1 MKRIILVLFLI
12 LSGLSNAQ
20 MNYSTKNKGAI
31 KLFKKAMSAPG
42 KALSP
47 ETGMPDYQAGVDLLT
62 KALKKDPKFW
72 EAHLLS
78 AEFEE
83 LSGHFPSAL
92 DHYEAAIGINP
103 NHSQT
108 DATYYYA
115 SNILFQMGKYDKT
128 ITYLNRLTRNRAANP
143 EYVREAN
150 RLIACSE
157 FALGA
162 MENPREFKPVNIGPG
177 INTKDPEYFPTITV
191 DGQTILF
198 TRRLVEP
205 RSKPHGFQEDF
216 FVSNLNKE
224 EKRWEKAIALPKNI
238 NTLYNE
244 GAPTIGPDGRSL
256 IFVACSDM
264 SGVNYGEGRSGKG
277 SCDLFYTKKVGSRWL
292 NPVNIPGYINTSLW
306 ETQPSLS
313 ADGKTLYFIREIKNK
328 GASDNADI
336 FVSKLLDDGSWSQAS
351 RLPDVIN
358 SPYAEES
365 VLIHPDGKTL
375 YFASKG
381 HIGMGGTDLFVSR
394 MDENGNWSEPR
405 NLGYPIN
412 TSFNENSL
420 MVSPEGDIA
429 FFASNRKGG
438 YGDLD
443 IYYFELPEDIRPT
456 KTLYFEGKV
465 YDSNTKKPLGG
476 KFELIDL
483 QTQKVVIT
491 SYADVETGEFLVS
504 LPVNKEYA
512 LKVTHEGYAY
522 FSANFNMTIP
532 EDQEIKHMD
541 IPLVPANNSG
551 SEIVLANLFFDRNKA
566 DLKKE
571 SFVELTNL
579 IEYLQ
584 KYPKVKIEIGGHT
597 DTRDDDAKN
606 LELSTR
612 RAKVVYDYLIQQGI
626 KLERL
631 SYKGYGETE
640 LLVTDEVINK
650 MSTDKEKEAAHQ
662 RNRRTVY
669 KILP

>member
-1 MKRIILVLFLI
+1 
-12 LSGLSNAQ
+12 
-20 MNYSTKNKGAI
+20 
-31 KLFKKAMSAPG
+31 
-42 KALSP
+42 
-47 ETGMPDYQAGVDLLT
+47 
-62 KALKKDPKFW
+62 
-72 EAHLLS
+72 
-78 AEFEE
+78 
-83 LSGHFPSAL
+83 
-92 DHYEAAIGINP
+92 
-103 NHSQT
+103 
-108 DATYYYA
+108 
-115 SNILFQMGKYDKT
+115 
-128 ITYLNRLTRNRAANP
+128 
-143 EYVREAN
+143 
-150 RLIACSE
+150 
-157 FALGA
+157 
-162 MENPREFKPVNIGPG
+162 
-177 INTKDPEYFPTITV
+177 
-191 DGQTILF
+191 
-198 TRRLVEP
+198 
-205 RSKPHGFQEDF
+205 
-216 FVSNLNKE
+216 
-224 EKRWEKAIALPKNI
+224 
-238 NTLYNE
+238 
-244 GAPTIGPDGRSL
+244 
-256 IFVACSDM
+256 
-264 SGVNYGEGRSGKG
+264 
-277 SCDLFYTKKVGSRWL
+277 
-292 NPVNIPGYINTSLW
+292 LW

-456 KTLYFEGKV
+456 KTLYFEGNV
-465 YDSNTKKPLGG
+465 YDSKTKKPLGG

-491 SYADVETGEFLVS
+491 SYADVETGDFLVS
-504 LPVNKEYA
+504 LPINKEYA

-566 DLKKE
+566 DIKKE
-571 SFVELTNL
+571 SFVELANL

-626 KLERL
+626 KSERL

-640 LLVTDEVINK
+640 LLISDDEINK
-650 MSTDKEKEAAHQ
+650 LSSDKEKETAHQ
-662 RNRRTVY
+662 KNRRTVY